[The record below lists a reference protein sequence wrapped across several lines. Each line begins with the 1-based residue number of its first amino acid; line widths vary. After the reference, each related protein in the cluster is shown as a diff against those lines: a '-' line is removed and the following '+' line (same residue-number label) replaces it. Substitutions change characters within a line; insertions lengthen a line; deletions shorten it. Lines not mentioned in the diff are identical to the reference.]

1 MTTPIRFGILGS
13 GWIVRKY
20 AEACRLLPGLELVAV
35 ASRDGERARA
45 VATQHNIPRAHTG
58 YEALLADPE
67 VDVVINALHNGLHCE
82 WSIRA
87 LQAGK
92 HVLCEKPL
100 ACSATEVE
108 QMFAVAQRAG
118 KLLMEAFMYRFHPQ
132 MPLILDRVRAG
143 EIGRVVRIVS
153 QRMSKG
159 REASNPR
166 YWKDAGG
173 GALFDIGCYCVNF
186 SRIVA
191 GTEPVRVTANAHFD
205 EASGVD
211 LTLTGTL
218 EFPAHVTA
226 QFCCSFEAE
235 PSFGAEIVGT
245 DGRILIPHPWMPP
258 VWPVEFTV
266 VRATKSETI
275 RVEPA
280 DVPAHLFANFA
291 LELASFAACVRTG
304 GEPAIPARDSVG
316 NARVI
321 DALLQAANSGQVV
334 ALGR

>member
-1 MTTPIRFGILGS
+1 MTTRFGILGS

-20 AEACRLLPGLELVAV
+20 ADACRLLPGLELVAV

-45 VATQHNIPRAHTG
+45 VAQQHNIPRAHTG
-58 YEALLADPE
+58 YAALLADPE
-67 VDVVINALHNGLHCE
+67 VDVVINALHNGLHGK

-100 ACSATEVE
+100 ACSAGEVE
-108 QMFAVAQRAG
+108 HMFAVARQSGR
-118 KLLMEAFMYRFHPQ
+118 LLMEAFMYRFHPQ
-132 MPLILDRVRAG
+132 LPLILQRVQNGA
-143 EIGRVVRIVS
+143 IGRVVHITS
-153 QRMSKG
+153 QRMSQG
-159 REASNPR
+159 RDPGNPR

-186 SRIVA
+186 SRAVA
-191 GTEPVRVTANAHFD
+191 GAEPVRVTANAHFD
-205 EASGVD
+205 AASGVD

-218 EFPAHVTA
+218 EFPAQVTA

-235 PSFGAEIVGT
+235 PSFSAEIVGT
-245 DGRILIPHPWMPP
+245 EGRIVIPHPWMPP

-266 VRATKSETI
+266 VRNLKVETV

-280 DVPAHLFANFA
+280 DVPADLFANFA
-291 LELASFAACVRTG
+291 LELAHFAECIRQNRPPLIS
-304 GEPAIPARDSVG
+304 EQDSLG

-321 DALLQAANSGQVV
+321 DSLLAAARSGQ
-334 ALGR
+334 